1 VQAHDVSVDGL
12 TVAGS
17 RDGIVLVGTGLPT
30 QVERTVV
37 RDPARFGISVQNG
50 AAELVGNRL
59 QGGPTGIRLRDA
71 TGTVRGNEIRGATH
85 YGVSVA
91 GRSAGSAVEA
101 NTLSGRGPVAVDTF
115 RLAPHA
121 DVVVLGNDVTS
132 WTEDQDDWVYW
143 SHFVPRHPMLVL
155 WVVVLLLP
163 LLASRRARRHRPPL
177 GTPPYRDDL
186 RRMKHLVYRLDG
198 TPAQRAVRGGT

>member
-101 NTLSGRGPVAVDTF
+101 NTLSGRGPAAVDTF

-143 SHFVPRHPMLVL
+143 SNSCPGTRCWSCGSWSCSCRCWRPGGRGATV
-155 WVVVLLLP
+155 
-163 LLASRRARRHRPPL
+163 RRSGRRP
-177 GTPPYRDDL
+177 TATTC
-186 RRMKHLVYRLDG
+186 V
-198 TPAQRAVRGGT
+198 A